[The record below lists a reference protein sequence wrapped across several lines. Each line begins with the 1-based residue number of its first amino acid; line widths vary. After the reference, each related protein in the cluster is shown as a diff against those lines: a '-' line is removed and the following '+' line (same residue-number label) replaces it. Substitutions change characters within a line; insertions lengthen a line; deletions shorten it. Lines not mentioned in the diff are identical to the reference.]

1 MVFAFNPDRN
11 PRRAFRS
18 GRWFLASVFIHAAIG
33 ALLLRFATFPPA
45 GAGGGIASA
54 GSLSLTWIPGRG
66 GDPNEHFDT
75 AVGGSGAEELTLE
88 PATEPPRQIQQAT
101 SLIKAAE
108 LDPREIFQVEPET
121 TFKED
126 VESRIDRDRGSI
138 RLVSSTDAS
147 VSRKSLASPKTVP
160 VEMNSTELDPEPRQR
175 NERNEPKVGREHGSQ
190 AGSGKGKAGQ
200 AGERG
205 GAGNSGH
212 EVGFF
217 GIFTRAR
224 RVVYVIDASESMRKQ
239 NAIGLARQELL
250 ESLRSL
256 ESTAYFQIVFFDV
269 TPHAMNRAKDR
280 RGLLQATSSNLRLA
294 EHFMKG
300 IQPDAGTDR
309 FAALKQAFSFEPDA
323 IFLLTDADEPV
334 LSERELKE
342 IVRLNKRR
350 TPIHVVEYSLDG
362 GEQEESFLQ
371 SLAEQNHGQHYFCDV
386 KEWAAAMGSPQK

>member
-1 MVFAFNPDRN
+1 M
-11 PRRAFRS
+11 
-18 GRWFLASVFIHAAIG
+18 
-33 ALLLRFATFPPA
+33 
-45 GAGGGIASA
+45 ASA

-66 GDPNEHFDT
+66 SEGNEHFDT
-75 AVGGSGAEELTLE
+75 AVGGAGAEQLTLE
-88 PATEPPRQIQQAT
+88 PATEPPRPIQKAS
-101 SLIKAAE
+101 SLIKTVE
-108 LDPREIFQVEPET
+108 LDPREVFQVEPDT
-121 TFKED
+121 SFKED
-126 VESRIDRDRGSI
+126 VESRIDRDRSSI
-138 RLVSSTDAS
+138 HLVSSTDAS
-147 VSRKSLASPKTVP
+147 VAKKSLAAPKPVP
-160 VEMNSTELDPEPRQR
+160 VEMNSTELEPEPRQR
-175 NERNEPKVGREHGSQ
+175 NERNKPDVRRDRGGQ

-200 AGERG
+200 AGAPG
-205 GAGNSGH
+205 GGGNSGH

-224 RVVYVIDASESMRKQ
+224 RVVYVIDASESMRKH

-280 RGLLQATSSNLRLA
+280 RGLLQATSSNVRLA

-323 IFLLTDADEPV
+323 IFLLTDADEPI
-334 LSERELKE
+334 LSDRELKE

-386 KEWAAAMGSPQK
+386 KEWAAANGGRQK